1 MNEEIGKRVL
11 RLAFSIVV
19 FSVILW
25 VSAYPLRAQGAP
37 APGSPAS
44 DPNDPVN
51 QERTNKADIRTR
63 EWLMGNSRKPI
74 RRSGSG
80 PEESALS
87 QIKEDFERIQS
98 IDREM
103 MRSVFTNNSVDDQQI
118 LKTTAEIRKRATRL
132 RTNLAYPE
140 PDNRQN
146 GGKGR
151 PSQEDENIKVSL
163 AKLDQTIMSFVMNP
177 IFQLTQQVV
186 DAQLAKKASSD
197 LRDIVELSET
207 IRRNLDRLNKAHSK
221 H

>member
-1 MNEEIGKRVL
+1 MNDEIRKRVL
-11 RLAFSIVV
+11 KFAFPIFV
-19 FSVILW
+19 SVTILW
-25 VSAYPLRAQGAP
+25 VSAYPLRAQRAP

-51 QERTNKADIRTR
+51 QEKANKADMRTR
-63 EWLMGNSRKPI
+63 EWLMGNSRKVI
-74 RRSGSG
+74 RKPGSG
-80 PEESALS
+80 PAESALP
-87 QIKEDFERIQS
+87 QIKEDFERIQF

-103 MRSVFTNNSVDDQQI
+103 MRLVFTNNLVDDQQI

-132 RTNLAYPE
+132 RTNLSFPE
-140 PDNRQN
+140 PNNRQN
-146 GGKGR
+146 GTKGR
-151 PSQEDENIKVSL
+151 PSKEDEDIKVSL

-186 DAQLAKKASSD
+186 DAQLATKASGD

-207 IRRNLDRLNKAHSK
+207 IRTNLERLNKAHSK